1 MDHGCKRKRFL
12 LLGAIGVLLFPLLTF
27 AANTLHWRPLSPGL
41 DYTVIHP
48 FPNSSREKVHAFQI
62 NLNRYKLSLVLAQN
76 HQQRSFFVGPTAE
89 KMNALIAI
97 NGGFFS
103 PAFQPLGLRI
113 KNSEILQPLKNTS
126 WWGIFMI
133 QGGRAKILAKQ
144 AYRYSKKID
153 FAVQA
158 GPRLIVDGNIPKLK
172 GKVAQRSAVGI
183 TKKGRVIIVITE
195 NLGLTTTQL
204 ATIMKQNLACD
215 NALNLDGGS
224 SSQLYAHVGEFDLNI
239 RSIRPVTDMIIVT
252 PL

>member
-1 MDHGCKRKRFL
+1 MDQGCKRKRFL
-12 LLGAIGVLLFPLLTF
+12 LLTTIGMLLPLLTF
-27 AANTLHWRPLSPGL
+27 AADGLSWRRLSPGL

-48 FPNSSREKVHAFQI
+48 ISNSSREKVHAFRIDLKQ
-62 NLNRYKLSLVLAQN
+62 YKLSLVLAN
-76 HQQRSFFVGPTAE
+76 RYQQRSFFVSPTAA

-103 PAFQPLGLRI
+103 PSFQPLGLRI
-113 KNSEILQPLKNTS
+113 KNSEVLHPLKNTS

-133 QGGRAKILAKQ
+133 QGDRARILAKQ
-144 AYRYSKKID
+144 SYQYSKKID

-158 GPRLIVDGNIPKLK
+158 GPRLVIDGDIPKLK
-172 GKVAQRSAVGI
+172 GKVAPRSAVGI
-183 TKKGRVIIVITE
+183 TTKGRVIIVITE
-195 NLGLTTTQL
+195 NLSLTTTQL
-204 ATIMKQNLACD
+204 AAIMKQNLGCN

-224 SSQLYAHVGEFDLNI
+224 SSQLYAHVGNFDLNI